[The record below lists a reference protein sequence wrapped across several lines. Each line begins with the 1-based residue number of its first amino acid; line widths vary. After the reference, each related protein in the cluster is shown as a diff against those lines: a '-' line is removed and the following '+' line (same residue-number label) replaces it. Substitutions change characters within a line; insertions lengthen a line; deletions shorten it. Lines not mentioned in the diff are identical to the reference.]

1 MLISAWLGMY
11 GNCGN
16 MLIVIHAS
24 RIMGFKHI
32 SNMYKKAKRIYMYAE
47 KRVIMS
53 YGFKVMVD
61 GDYACF
67 TRPEMKV
74 ERVSYDVPT
83 PGALEGLL
91 KSVYWK
97 PAIRYVIDKIIVF
110 NKVDFINI
118 RRNEVKDKISYQAV
132 RSQMS
137 GKGGNPCIYTSESR
151 SQRASLILKDVKYGV
166 EFHFELTGIRSEEET
181 DAENKHF
188 SIIKRRLEKGQYFRT
203 PCLGCSEFPVKSITL
218 VDEFDMNLVSSPI
231 QESGDVDLGFMSY
244 QVRFEDGGQPVN
256 NDWDNPKFSDKA
268 STIYYRPHMVN
279 GVIDVAKYREELKC

>member
-1 MLISAWLGMY
+1 
-11 GNCGN
+11 
-16 MLIVIHAS
+16 
-24 RIMGFKHI
+24 MGFKHI

-166 EFHFELTGIRSEEET
+166 EFHFELPGLGGEEET
-181 DAENKHF
+181 DAEKKIFRLFNIRFK
-188 SIIKRRLEKGQYFRT
+188 IIIFVT
-203 PCLGCSEFPVKSITL
+203 SN
-218 VDEFDMNLVSSPI
+218 NLINVSS
-231 QESGDVDLGFMSY
+231 
-244 QVRFEDGGQPVN
+244 
-256 NDWDNPKFSDKA
+256 
-268 STIYYRPHMVN
+268 
-279 GVIDVAKYREELKC
+279 